1 MFWPE
6 VWRFG
11 GVTEPL
17 REIQRLQREMNRLF
31 SGVFQPFSRD
41 FPLVN
46 VWVGEEDAIVTAEI
60 PGMDPGKMD
69 ISVVGN
75 ALTLSGTREMEVLK
89 EGESYHRQERSH
101 GRFTRI
107 MQLPFKVDADKVDA
121 RYDKGVLRITLQR
134 AEEDKPQKVAVKS
147 A

>member
-17 REIQRLQREMNRLF
+17 LEIQRLQREMNRLF

-60 PGMDPGKMD
+60 PGMDPSKME
-69 ISVVGN
+69 ISVVGDT
-75 ALTLSGTREMEVLK
+75 LTLSGAREREVLK

-101 GRFTRI
+101 GRFTRT
-107 MQLPFKVDADKVDA
+107 MQLPFKVDADKVEA

-134 AEEDKPQKVAVKS
+134 AEEDKPQKVAIKS